1 MRILAIDPGN
11 KESAYVLMEEDY
23 KPIAFEKTDNE
34 EFMFVLEQELY
45 SICNRVDKVVIEM
58 VASYGLPVGK
68 DVFDTCVF
76 IGRLVQICSHIKN
89 TPCEFVYRKDV
100 KMNICH
106 QMTKVNDTTIR
117 HALINRFAEH
127 DFKTGKGTKKN
138 PDFFYGFSADVWSA
152 YAVGVTYLD
161 KSISPK
167 D

>member
-1 MRILAIDPGN
+1 MTILAIDPGN
-11 KESAYVLMEEDY
+11 KESAYVLMDEDY
-23 KPIAFEKTDNE
+23 NPIAFEKTDNE
-34 EFMFVLEQELY
+34 DFMFVLEQGLY
-45 SICNRVDKVVIEM
+45 MGRIDKVVIEM

-68 DVFDTCVF
+68 DVFETCVF
-76 IGRLVQICSHIKN
+76 IGRLVQICSHIQD

-106 QMTKVNDTTIR
+106 QMTKVNDATIR